1 MDHSRILE
9 AFRRQVLVTP
19 KRANFQG
26 QQSLDMALLDPILAG
41 VVSSTE
47 GVASADLTLQGQGR
61 KAELEGEIR
70 VAGLK
75 TTVDFTQ
82 VTYSMP
88 EAVLNVKNN
97 RLARLRSGISS
108 LMIESALEFKYTLAT
123 GNLKR

>member
-1 MDHSRILE
+1 
-9 AFRRQVLVTP
+9 
-19 KRANFQG
+19 
-26 QQSLDMALLDPILAG
+26 MALLDPILAG

-61 KAELEGEIR
+61 KAELGGEIR

-97 RLARLRSGISS
+97 RFRASNVPIFDPRGNRGRFDFDMSLQHLFEYLLRRARGP
-108 LMIESALEFKYTLAT
+108 AADA
-123 GNLKR
+123 GA